1 MVSSTFV
8 NHLPRVHDNHYM
20 TQLPK
25 RLLSIDVLRALTMLL
40 MIFVNDASSVSSI
53 PAWLD
58 HAKETEDA
66 LGFADIIFPAF
77 LFIVGLSIPLAI
89 KSRSS
94 KGDSTWQVLFY
105 IFSRSSALL
114 IMGFY
119 HVNLEGYSPAAI
131 LPKAVWEI
139 LITISFF
146 MIWLDYPGNMAKV
159 KKYII
164 ISSGWILLLALAV
177 IYKGGDLAHPHWMR
191 TSWWGILGIIG
202 WSYLICALIYYFSKG
217 KLYTMIVIWILFAAI
232 NIASHSFLDHDF
244 LPIIGD
250 CSAIVLSLGG
260 ILTIGLYAYLVKIE
274 KTKKLWLLFG
284 IIGIALIAGGLII
297 RPYTEGISKIRS
309 TPAWIFICSGLTL
322 LMFELFIYLVD
333 FKGKID
339 WFKFIRPAGTST
351 LTCYLIPYFQVA
363 LLELLNVAYP
373 SIFNSGVIGLLRSL
387 ATALIIIWLVG
398 LMEKRRLRLK
408 V

>member
-1 MVSSTFV
+1 
-8 NHLPRVHDNHYM
+8 M

-40 MIFVNDASSVSSI
+40 MIFVNDASSVSGI
-53 PAWLD
+53 PTWLD

-66 LGFADIIFPAF
+66 LGFADTIFPAF
-77 LFIVGLSIPLAI
+77 LFIAGLSIPLAI
-89 KSRSS
+89 KSRIG

-105 IFSRSSALL
+105 IISRSAALL

-119 HVNLEGYSPAAI
+119 HVNLENYSPAAV

-139 LITISFF
+139 LITLSFF
-146 MIWLDYPGNMAKV
+146 IIWLDYPETMAKA
-159 KKYII
+159 KKHAIMG
-164 ISSGWILLLALAV
+164 SGLALLIALAV
-177 IYKGGDLAHPHWMR
+177 IYKGGDLAHPRWMQ

-202 WSYLICALIYYFSKG
+202 WSYLICALVYYFSKG
-217 KLYTMIVIWILFAAI
+217 KLTTLIVIWGLFAAM
-232 NIASHSFLDHDF
+232 NIASHTFLDHDF

-250 CSAIVLSLGG
+250 CSAVVLTMGG
-260 ILTIGLYAYLVKIE
+260 VVSIGLYSHLVKIE
-274 KTKKLWLLFG
+274 KTQKLWLLFG
-284 IIGIALIAGGLII
+284 IIGIVLIGAGLII

-309 TPAWIFICSGLTL
+309 TPAWISISSGLTI

-333 FKGKID
+333 IKGKIN
-339 WFKFIRPAGTST
+339 WFKAIRPAGTST
-351 LTCYLIPYFQVA
+351 LTCYLIPYFQIA
-363 LLELLNVAYP
+363 LLELFNVTYP
-373 SIFNSGVIGLLRSL
+373 SIFNSGIIGLLRSL

-408 V
+408 I

>member
-1 MVSSTFV
+1 
-8 NHLPRVHDNHYM
+8 M

-40 MIFVNDASSVSSI
+40 MIFVNDASGVSNI

-58 HAKETEDA
+58 HAKEAEDA
-66 LGFADIIFPAF
+66 LGFADTIFPAF
-77 LFIVGLSIPLAI
+77 LFIAGLSIPLAI
-89 KSRSS
+89 KSRIS
-94 KGDSTWQVLFY
+94 KGDTTWQVLFY
-105 IFSRSSALL
+105 IISRSAALL
-114 IMGFY
+114 IIGFY
-119 HVNLEGYSPAAI
+119 HVNLESYSPAAI

-146 MIWLDYPGNMAKV
+146 MIWLDYPETMAKA
-159 KKYII
+159 KKYTII
-164 ISSGWILLLALAV
+164 GSGLALLIALAV
-177 IYKGGDLAHPHWMR
+177 IYKGGDLAHPRWMH

-202 WSYLICALIYYFSKG
+202 WSYLICALVYYFSKG
-217 KLYTMIVIWILFAAI
+217 KLTTLIIIWALFAAM

-244 LPIIGD
+244 LPVIGD
-250 CSAIVLSLGG
+250 CSAIVLTMGG
-260 ILTIGLYAYLVKIE
+260 VVTIGLYAHLVKIE
-274 KTKKLWLLFG
+274 KTQRLWLLFG

-297 RPYTEGISKIRS
+297 RPYAEGISKIRS
-309 TPAWIFICSGLTL
+309 TPAWIFISSGLTI

-333 FKGKID
+333 IKGKIN
-339 WFKFIRPAGTST
+339 WFKAIRPAGTST

-363 LLELLNVAYP
+363 LLELFNVTYP
-373 SIFNSGVIGLLRSL
+373 SIFNSGIIGLLRSL

-408 V
+408 I

>member
-1 MVSSTFV
+1 
-8 NHLPRVHDNHYM
+8 M

-40 MIFVNDASSVSSI
+40 MIFVNDASSVSGI
-53 PAWLD
+53 PTWLD

-66 LGFADIIFPAF
+66 LGFADTIFPAF
-77 LFIVGLSIPLAI
+77 LFIAGLSIPLAI
-89 KSRSS
+89 KSRIG

-105 IFSRSSALL
+105 IISRSAALL

-119 HVNLEGYSPAAI
+119 HVNLENYSPAAV

-139 LITISFF
+139 LITVSFF
-146 MIWLDYPGNMAKV
+146 IIWLDYPETMAKA
-159 KKYII
+159 KKHAIMG
-164 ISSGWILLLALAV
+164 SGLALLIALAV
-177 IYKGGDLAHPHWMR
+177 IYKGGDLAHPRWMQ

-202 WSYLICALIYYFSKG
+202 WSYLICALVYYFSKG
-217 KLYTMIVIWILFAAI
+217 KLTTLIVIWGLFAAM
-232 NIASHSFLDHDF
+232 NIASHTFLDHDF

-250 CSAIVLSLGG
+250 CSAVVLTMGG
-260 ILTIGLYAYLVKIE
+260 VVSIGLYSHLVKIE
-274 KTKKLWLLFG
+274 KTQKLWLLFG
-284 IIGIALIAGGLII
+284 IIGIVLIGAGLII

-309 TPAWIFICSGLTL
+309 TPAWIFISSGLTI

-333 FKGKID
+333 IKGKIN
-339 WFKFIRPAGTST
+339 WFKAIRPAGTST

-363 LLELLNVAYP
+363 LLELFNVTYP
-373 SIFNSGVIGLLRSL
+373 SIFNSGIIGLLRSL

-408 V
+408 I

>member
-1 MVSSTFV
+1 
-8 NHLPRVHDNHYM
+8 M

-40 MIFVNDASSVSSI
+40 MIFVNDASSVAGI
-53 PAWLD
+53 PTWLD

-66 LGFADIIFPAF
+66 LGFADTIFPAF
-77 LFIVGLSIPLAI
+77 LLIAGLSIPLAI
-89 KSRSS
+89 KSRIS

-105 IFSRSSALL
+105 IISRSAALL

-119 HVNLEGYSPAAI
+119 HVNLESYSPAAI

-139 LITISFF
+139 LITLSFF
-146 MIWLDYPGNMAKV
+146 IIWLDYPETMAKA
-159 KKYII
+159 KKYTIMG
-164 ISSGWILLLALAV
+164 SGLALLIALAV
-177 IYKGGDLAHPHWMR
+177 IFKGGDLAHPHWMH

-202 WSYLICALIYYFSKG
+202 WSYLICALVYYFSKG
-217 KLYTMIVIWILFAAI
+217 KLTTLIVIWGLFAAM
-232 NIASHSFLDHDF
+232 NIASHTFLDHDF

-250 CSAIVLSLGG
+250 CSAVVLTMGG
-260 ILTIGLYAYLVKIE
+260 VVTIGLYAHLVKIE
-274 KTKKLWLLFG
+274 KTQKLWMLFG

-309 TPAWIFICSGLTL
+309 TPAWVFISSGLTI
-322 LMFELFIYLVD
+322 LMLELFIYLVD
-333 FKGKID
+333 IKGKIN
-339 WFKFIRPAGTST
+339 WFKAIRPAGTST
-351 LTCYLIPYFQVA
+351 LTCYLIPYFQIA
-363 LLELLNVAYP
+363 LLELFNVTYP
-373 SIFNSGVIGLLRSL
+373 SVFNSGIIGLLRSL

-408 V
+408 I

>member
-1 MVSSTFV
+1 
-8 NHLPRVHDNHYM
+8 M

-40 MIFVNDASSVSSI
+40 MIFVNDASSVSGI
-53 PAWLD
+53 PTWLD

-66 LGFADIIFPAF
+66 LGFADTIFPAF
-77 LFIVGLSIPLAI
+77 LLIAGLSIPLAI
-89 KSRSS
+89 KSRIS

-105 IFSRSSALL
+105 IISRSAALL

-119 HVNLEGYSPAAI
+119 HVNLENYSPATI

-139 LITISFF
+139 LITLSFF
-146 MIWLDYPGNMAKV
+146 MIWLDYPETMVKA

-164 ISSGWILLLALAV
+164 MGSGLALLIALAV
-177 IYKGGDLAHPHWMR
+177 IYKGGDLANPRWMQ

-202 WSYLICALIYYFSKG
+202 WSYLICALVYYFSKG
-217 KLYTMIVIWILFAAI
+217 KLYTLIIIWALFAAM
-232 NIASHSFLDHDF
+232 NIASHTFLDHDF

-250 CSAIVLSLGG
+250 CSAVVLTMGG
-260 ILTIGLYAYLVKIE
+260 VVIIGLYAHLVKIE
-274 KTKKLWLLFG
+274 KTQKLWLLFG
-284 IIGIALIAGGLII
+284 IIGITLIAGGLII

-309 TPAWIFICSGLTL
+309 TPAWIFISSGLTI

-333 FKGKID
+333 IKGKIN
-339 WFKFIRPAGTST
+339 WFKAIRPAGTST

-363 LLELLNVAYP
+363 LLELFNVTYP
-373 SIFNSGVIGLLRSL
+373 SVFNSGIIGVLRSL

-408 V
+408 I

>member
-1 MVSSTFV
+1 
-8 NHLPRVHDNHYM
+8 M

-40 MIFVNDASSVSSI
+40 MIFVNDASSVGGI

-66 LGFADIIFPAF
+66 LGFADTIFPAF
-77 LFIVGLSIPLAI
+77 LFIAGLSIPLAI
-89 KSRSS
+89 KSRIS

-105 IFSRSSALL
+105 IISRSAALL
-114 IMGFY
+114 IIGFY
-119 HVNLEGYSPAAI
+119 HVNLENYSPVAI

-139 LITISFF
+139 LITLSFF
-146 MIWLDYPGNMAKV
+146 MIWLDYPETMAKA
-159 KKYII
+159 KKYAIMG
-164 ISSGWILLLALAV
+164 SGLALLITLAV

-202 WSYLICALIYYFSKG
+202 WAYLISALLYYFSKG
-217 KLYTMIVIWILFAAI
+217 KLNMLIILWVLFAGV
-232 NIASHSFLDHDF
+232 NITLHYWSNLDP

-250 CSAIVLSLGG
+250 CSAIVLTMGG
-260 ILTIGLYAYLVKIE
+260 VVTISLYAHLVKIE
-274 KTKKLWLLFG
+274 KTQKLWLLFG
-284 IIGIALIAGGLII
+284 IIGIALIIGGLLI
-297 RPYTEGISKIRS
+297 RPYTGGISKIKS
-309 TPAWIFICSGLTL
+309 TPAWIFISSGLTI

-333 FKGKID
+333 IKGKIN
-339 WFKFIRPAGTST
+339 WFKAIRPAGTST

-363 LLELLNVAYP
+363 LLELFNVTYP
-373 SIFNSGVIGLLRSL
+373 SIFNSGIIGLLRSL

-408 V
+408 I

>member
-1 MVSSTFV
+1 MK
-8 NHLPRVHDNHYM
+8 
-20 TQLPK
+20 QLPK

-40 MIFVNDASSVSSI
+40 MIFVNDASSVSNI
-53 PAWLD
+53 PTWLD

-66 LGFADIIFPAF
+66 LGFADTIFPAF

-89 KSRSS
+89 KSRIS
-94 KGDSTWQVLFY
+94 KGDKTWQVLFY
-105 IFSRSSALL
+105 IISRSAALL

-119 HVNLEGYSPAAI
+119 HVNLESYSPAAI

-139 LITISFF
+139 LITLSFF
-146 MIWLDYPGNMAKV
+146 MIWLDYPETMAKA
-159 KKYII
+159 KKYVIMG
-164 ISSGWILLLALAV
+164 SGLALLIALAA
-177 IYKGGDLAHPHWMR
+177 IYKGGDLAHPRWMH

-202 WSYLICALIYYFSKG
+202 WSYLICALAYYFSKG
-217 KLYTMIVIWILFAAI
+217 KLIALIIIWALFAAM

-250 CSAIVLSLGG
+250 CSAVVLTMGG
-260 ILTIGLYAYLVKIE
+260 IVTIGIYAHLVKIE
-274 KTKKLWLLFG
+274 KTQRLWLLFG
-284 IIGIALIAGGLII
+284 IIGVVLISGGLII

-309 TPAWIFICSGLTL
+309 TPAWIFISSGLTIL
-322 LMFELFIYLVD
+322 LFELFIYLVD
-333 FKGKID
+333 IKGKIN
-339 WFKFIRPAGTST
+339 WFKAIRPAGTST

-363 LLELLNVAYP
+363 LLALFNVTYP
-373 SIFNSGVIGLLRSL
+373 SIFNSGIIGLFRSL

-408 V
+408 I

>member
-1 MVSSTFV
+1 
-8 NHLPRVHDNHYM
+8 M
-20 TQLPK
+20 TQFPK

-40 MIFVNDASSVSSI
+40 MIFVNDASGVSNI

-77 LFIVGLSIPLAI
+77 LFIAGLSIPLAI
-89 KSRSS
+89 KSRIG
-94 KGDSTWQVLFY
+94 KGDSTLQVLFY
-105 IFSRSSALL
+105 IISRSAALL

-119 HVNLEGYSPAAI
+119 HVNLENYSAASI

-139 LITISFF
+139 LLTLSFF
-146 MIWLDYPGNMAKV
+146 MIWLDYPETMAKA
-159 KKYII
+159 KKYTIM
-164 ISSGWILLLALAV
+164 GFGLALLITLAI
-177 IYKGGDLAHPHWMR
+177 IYKGGDFAHPHWMH

-202 WSYLICALIYYFSKG
+202 WSYLICALAYYFSKG
-217 KLYTMIVIWILFAAI
+217 KLTALIIIWAVFVGI
-232 NIASHSFLDHDF
+232 NIASHAHLHLDP

-250 CSAIVLSLGG
+250 CSAMVLTMGGVVTISL
-260 ILTIGLYAYLVKIE
+260 YVHLVKIE
-274 KTKKLWLLFG
+274 KTQKLWLLFG
-284 IIGIALIAGGLII
+284 VLGIVLIAGGLII

-309 TPAWIFICSGLTL
+309 TPAWIFISSGITI

-333 FKGKID
+333 IKGKIN
-339 WFKFIRPAGTST
+339 WFKAIRPAGTST

-363 LLELLNVAYP
+363 LLELFNVAYP
-373 SIFNSGVIGLLRSL
+373 SIFNSGIIGLLRSL

-408 V
+408 I

>member
-1 MVSSTFV
+1 
-8 NHLPRVHDNHYM
+8 M

-40 MIFVNDASSVSSI
+40 MIFVNDASSVSGI
-53 PAWLD
+53 PTWLD

-66 LGFADIIFPAF
+66 LGFADTIFPAF
-77 LFIVGLSIPLAI
+77 LFIAGLSIPLAI
-89 KSRSS
+89 KSRIS
-94 KGDSTWQVLFY
+94 KGDTTWQVLIY
-105 IFSRSSALL
+105 IISRSAALL

-119 HVNLEGYSPAAI
+119 HVNLESYSPVSI

-139 LITISFF
+139 LITLSFF
-146 MIWLDYPGNMAKV
+146 MIWLDYPETIAKA
-159 KKYII
+159 KKYAIM
-164 ISSGWILLLALAV
+164 GFGLALLIALAV
-177 IYKGGDLAHPHWMR
+177 IYKGGDLAHPHWMH

-202 WSYLICALIYYFSKG
+202 WSYLICALVYYFSKG
-217 KLYTMIVIWILFAAI
+217 KLITIIIIWALLAVM
-232 NIASHSFLDHDF
+232 NIASHTFLDHDF

-250 CSAIVLSLGG
+250 CSAVVLTMGG
-260 ILTIGLYAYLVKIE
+260 VVTIGLYAHLVKIE
-274 KTKKLWLLFG
+274 KTQRIWLLFG
-284 IIGIALIAGGLII
+284 IIGIALVISGLII

-309 TPAWIFICSGLTL
+309 TPAWIFISSGLTI

-333 FKGKID
+333 IKGKIN
-339 WFKFIRPAGTST
+339 WFKAIRPAGTST

-363 LLELLNVAYP
+363 LLELFNVTYP
-373 SIFNSGVIGLLRSL
+373 QIFNSGIIGLLRSL

-408 V
+408 I